1 MIEVERLTKHY
12 GAFVAL
18 DNVSFEVQ
26 KGEILAFLG
35 PNGAGKSTTM
45 KILTGYISPNA
56 GRATIGGL
64 DVVQHS
70 VEIRK
75 RIGYLPETT
84 PLYYDMQ
91 VNEFLRFVARLR
103 NLPRGQRAGRLG
115 WVAEICHLEGFWKRP
130 IGVLSRGQK
139 QRVGFA
145 QAILHDPEVLILDEP
160 TAGLDPNQILDVRD
174 LIRQFAESKTIILS
188 THILQEVEALCDHVV
203 VVHEGRI
210 VADAGRAELSERHG
224 GLEQAFHALTLPED
238 GAHAGGAPAGAGAHA
253 TSGGEEGIHA

>member
-12 GAFVAL
+12 GSFVAL
-18 DNVSFEVQ
+18 DDVTFSVP

-64 DVVQHS
+64 DVVAHS
-70 VEIRK
+70 VQIRR

-91 VNEFLRFVARLR
+91 VDEFLRFVARLR
-103 NLPRGQRAGRLG
+103 GLSRSERGGRLG
-115 WVAEICHLEGFWKRP
+115 WVAEICHLEGFWKKP

-145 QAILHDPEVLILDEP
+145 QAILHDPDVLILDEP
-160 TAGLDPNQILDVRD
+160 TAGLDPNQILDVRG

-188 THILQEVEALCDHVV
+188 THILQEVEALCDHVIV
-203 VVHEGRI
+203 IHEGRI
-210 VADAGRAELSERHG
+210 VADDRRDVLSERHG
-224 GLEQAFHALTLPED
+224 GLEAAFHALTQGGTTPV
-238 GAHAGGAPAGAGAHA
+238 GAVTG
-253 TSGGEEGIHA
+253 GGEEGTHA